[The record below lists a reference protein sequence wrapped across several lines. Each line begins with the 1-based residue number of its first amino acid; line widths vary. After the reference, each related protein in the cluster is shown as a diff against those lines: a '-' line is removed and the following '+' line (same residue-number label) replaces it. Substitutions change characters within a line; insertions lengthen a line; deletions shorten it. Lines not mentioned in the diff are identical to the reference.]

1 MEVREI
7 EIILPFNRTSA
18 KAEQHI
24 SPIAQW
30 LGIAVRL
37 PAPVSFVVASQPPY
51 RSETKL
57 CQRINF
63 QICMINPVLN
73 LKIEKAGIKP

>member
-1 MEVREI
+1 VIGVLEVREI

-37 PAPVSFVVASQPPY
+37 PAPVSFVVGESAPISLRNEIMPENQLSNLHDKSG
-51 RSETKL
+51 SES
-57 CQRINF
+57 
-63 QICMINPVLN
+63 
-73 LKIEKAGIKP
+73 ED